1 MRILITGCAGF
12 IGYHTSMHYLK
23 DKNNLVIGVDSLN
36 SYYSKQLKIDR
47 LSIIKEKYPLKFT
60 FHKLNICTFKSISNI
75 FKNNKFDLV
84 INLAAQA
91 GVRYSLINPKAYVN
105 SNINGFYNIL
115 ELCKLYKVGHLVF
128 ASSSSVYGDSKKFPL
143 KESDFAGTPLQ
154 LYAATK
160 RSNELF
166 AHSYSNLFRI
176 KITALRFF
184 TVYGPWGRPDMS
196 LFKFVRCILKNKPIE
211 IYNKGMHVRDF
222 TYIDDLVNGIQIAS
236 NVKNFNKK
244 EIPFRIFNIGS
255 DKPIKLMKFIKI
267 IEKYLNKESK
277 KTYLEMQKGD
287 IYKTHSDINKLQK
300 LGYYPK
306 TSIDKGVK
314 KFIKWYQ
321 EYYKL

>member
-143 KESDFAGTPLQ
+143 KESEKLNPKNIYGVSKKLNEIISTF
-154 LYAATK
+154 YSK
-160 RSNELF
+160 RYNI
-166 AHSYSNLFRI
+166 RMI
-176 KITALRFF
+176 GMRFF
-184 TVYGPWGRPDMS
+184 TIYGEWGRPDMFFLK
-196 LFKFVRCILKNKPIE
+196 LFKSAFTKN
-211 IYNKGMHVRDF
+211 
-222 TYIDDLVNGIQIAS
+222 
-236 NVKNFNKK
+236 
-244 EIPFRIFNIGS
+244 IFN
-255 DKPIKLMKFIKI
+255 
-267 IEKYLNKESK
+267 
-277 KTYLEMQKGD
+277 
-287 IYKTHSDINKLQK
+287 
-300 LGYYPK
+300 
-306 TSIDKGVK
+306 
-314 KFIKWYQ
+314 
-321 EYYKL
+321 